1 MSAEVQR
8 GGWRALPILILLSAL
23 SLLDRQVLTLMV
35 GPIKHDL
42 GLSDFQV
49 GLLQGIVFSLLY
61 GVVSLPIGWL
71 VDRFPRRPIIWL
83 GVTFWGV
90 AAACC
95 GLANNFGQLFA
106 ARVGVGI
113 GEASLSPAAYSMLAD
128 LFPPSRLA
136 LALSIFLVG
145 STLGNGVAVG
155 LGGAIV
161 ALAQTGHVFR
171 LPLIGA
177 LASWQYVFL
186 VTGLPGLLLGL
197 LIFTIREPKRHQ
209 RLRETSVAVA
219 ATFRFMALR
228 RRFFL
233 AHFGG
238 FGLLAIL
245 GWAFTSWLPTY
256 MARSFGWSIGRLT
269 LPLALIFGVGGTL
282 GVLTTGWV
290 VDRMFR
296 SGRRDAHLRLYVF
309 VAIAITIVGVGAFYV
324 RSPWAFLALAVPIA
338 MTTPLAATAA
348 AALQIVS
355 PNEMRGQVTATF
367 LLVINGLGLGLGPP
381 LVGALTDFVFHDEA
395 RLGTSIALLFG
406 VLGPTAAII
415 LAFGMRHM
423 RDAVIEAE
431 SLAA

>member
-1 MSAEVQR
+1 M
-8 GGWRALPILILLSAL
+8 PILILLSAL

-35 GPIKHDL
+35 GPIKRDL
-42 GLSDFQV
+42 GLSDLQI

-61 GVVSLPIGWL
+61 GMVSLPIGWL

-83 GVTFWGV
+83 GVTFWGL

-95 GLANNFGQLFA
+95 GLARNFTQLFL

-136 LALSIFLVG
+136 LALSVFLVG
-145 STLGNGVAVG
+145 STVGNGVAVG

-161 ALAQTGHVFR
+161 ALAQAGQIFR
-171 LPLIGA
+171 LPVLGA

-197 LIFTIREPKRHQ
+197 LIFAIREPARHA
-209 RLRETSVAVA
+209 RLKA
-219 ATFRFMALR
+219 AGGPVGETFRFMARR

-233 AHFGG
+233 AHFAG
-238 FGLLAIL
+238 FGLLAVL
-245 GWAFTSWLPTY
+245 GWAYTSWLPTY
-256 MARSFGWSIGRLT
+256 MVRSFGWTIGRLS
-269 LPLALIFGVGGTL
+269 LPLALIFGLGGTA
-282 GVLTTGWV
+282 GVLLTGFV

-296 SGRRDAHLRLYVF
+296 AGRRDAHLRLYV
-309 VAIAITIVGVGAFYV
+309 AIAVGLTLIGSLAFQV
-324 RSPWAFLALAVPIA
+324 RSPWFFLGLAVPIA

-355 PNEMRGQVTATF
+355 PNEMRGQITATF
-367 LLVINGLGLGLGPP
+367 LLVINGLGLGIGPP
-381 LVGALTDFVFHDEA
+381 LVGALTDLVFRDEA
-395 RLGTSIALLFG
+395 RLGASIALLFV
-406 VLGPTAAII
+406 VLGPLSALLLAWGLRPMREAVDHAGTSAAV
-415 LAFGMRHM
+415 G
-423 RDAVIEAE
+423 
-431 SLAA
+431 